1 MSLPLRDL
9 RAKISVEAD
18 IALEAIHRATGKEK
32 SEIAREVLHGWA
44 LQQLDAASVMAK
56 LVVVEGITRER
67 QG

>member
-32 SEIAREVLHGWA
+32 SEIARDVLHGWA

-56 LVVVEGITRER
+56 LAVVEGITRER

>member
-1 MSLPLRDL
+1 MSAPLRDL

-18 IALEAIHRATGKEK
+18 VALEALHRATGKEK

-44 LQQLDAASVMAK
+44 LQQLEAASVLSRLAA
-56 LVVVEGITRER
+56 VEGITRER

>member
-56 LVVVEGITRER
+56 LVVVEGIARER